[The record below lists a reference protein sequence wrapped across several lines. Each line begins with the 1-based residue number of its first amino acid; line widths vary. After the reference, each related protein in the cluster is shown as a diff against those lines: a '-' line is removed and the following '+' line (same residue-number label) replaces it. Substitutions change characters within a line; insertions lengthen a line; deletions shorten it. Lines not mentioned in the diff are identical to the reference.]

1 MLSFGFAGEPVTISI
16 ETREERGEACS
27 SLAGFFR
34 QYDLIYVVGD
44 EHDLF
49 GVRTNH
55 RRPEEQVY
63 LYRTRSRH
71 EKRPAP
77 VPRPSG
83 RNATARRPRLF
94 ATYSASPAAAVD
106 PLCKAKGFAWRRQ
119 LGRER
124 LAARS
129 EQTLHLQAA
138 WQPVHQGLIAVP
150 VALVAA
156 C

>member
-1 MLSFGFAGEPVTISI
+1 MHTMLSFGFAGEPVTISI

-83 RNATARRPRLF
+83 RNATARRPGFSQRIRHRLPRPSIR
-94 ATYSASPAAAVD
+94 SARPRGLHGVD
-106 PLCKAKGFAWRRQ
+106 SWAESGWLLDQSRPYIYKLHGS
-119 LGRER
+119 R
-124 LAARS
+124 LTR
-129 EQTLHLQAA
+129 
-138 WQPVHQGLIAVP
+138 V
-150 VALVAA
+150 
-156 C
+156 